1 MMQIETDTLPFTNR
15 FNYLVEE
22 ISVEEF
28 LKALT
33 KLQVDEDEDK
43 QNRNEQLRDRVI
55 LCY

>member
-1 MMQIETDTLPFTNR
+1 MQIETDTLPFTNR

-28 LKALT
+28 LTALT
-33 KLQVDEDEDK
+33 KLEVDEDEDK

>member
-1 MMQIETDTLPFTNR
+1 MQIETDTLPFTNR

-28 LKALT
+28 LTALT
-33 KLQVDEDEDK
+33 KLEVDEDK

-55 LCY
+55 LYY